1 MLLPTSHPRIT
12 IRTATDLRGGEW
24 FCRAWAGLQRGL
36 AFCLLVMVSP
46 ILLMAYLG
54 IRITSPGP
62 FLFKQQRT
70 GYQGRWFVVYKVR
83 TMTVGSEK
91 QTALG
96 VQRQDPAIFP
106 FGKLLRDLKIDELP
120 QLWNIVRGDMLL
132 VGPRPIPVALDQEL
146 RRRICGFACR
156 YQVKP
161 GLTNV
166 AQVCIEDNL
175 LHSELAEDW
184 GRRLDADLHYI
195 AHRRVAYDMIVL
207 CLTSLYLIRRV
218 RSLLASSLRVTT
230 NKTLPSYAIPATRVA
245 GVPVANADYDAVI
258 DRFRGWIR
266 QPLGRM
272 VGVCPVHSLM
282 ASLLNHRHRLA
293 LMSSDLNTADGMP
306 VVWTQKLMGFAD
318 ASRVYGPTLMLKT
331 LDTAA
336 KEGWRVGFF
345 GGHPDRLEAMRKRF
359 EAIYPDLKVA
369 LAVSPPFGELSKQ
382 QNDAYIQQINEAAPD
397 ILWVGLGSPKQE
409 VWMHEHR
416 DRLNTVIVGVGAA
429 FDFHAGAVRQA
440 PSVLQ
445 KLGLEWAFRLSQ
457 EPKRLFI
464 RYATA
469 NPVFIALFFKQLV
482 ERFVFFRW
490 RSFQTVMPVR
500 SQDAR
505 LAAVSSKPTTYR
517 FTHPRQ
523 AA

>member
-1 MLLPTSHPRIT
+1 MFQSVI
-12 IRTATDLRGGEW
+12 DLDRGVW
-24 FCRAWAGLQRGL
+24 SCRVWAGLQRGL
-36 AFCLLVMVSP
+36 AFCLLIMVLP
-46 ILLMAYLG
+46 ILLVAYLG
-54 IRITSPGP
+54 IRISSPGP
-62 FLFKQQRT
+62 FLFKQTRT
-70 GYQGRWFVVYKVR
+70 GYRGRWFVVYKIR
-83 TMTVGSEK
+83 TMTVGTETE
-91 QTALG
+91 TALG
-96 VQRQDPAIFP
+96 VRRQDPAIFP

-132 VGPRPIPVALDQEL
+132 VGPRPIPVALDHEL
-146 RRRICGFACR
+146 RRRICGFTGR

-175 LHSELAEDW
+175 LYSELADDW

-207 CLTSLYLIRRV
+207 CLTSLYLVRRV
-218 RSLLASSLRVTT
+218 RSLFAIKFKERTR
-230 NKTLPSYAIPATRVA
+230 KTLPTYAIPATRVA

-282 ASLLNHRHRLA
+282 ASMFNHQHRMA

-306 VVWTQKLMGFAD
+306 VVWTQKLMGYAG

-336 KEGWRVGFF
+336 REGWRVGFF
-345 GGHPDRLEAMRKRF
+345 GGHPDRLEAMLDHF
-359 EAIYPDLKVA
+359 QTVYPDLQVSIA
-369 LAVSPPFGELSKQ
+369 ISPPFGELSQ
-382 QNDAYIQQINEAAPD
+382 EQNDAYIQEINEAEPD

-409 VWMHEHR
+409 VWMHEQR
-416 DRLNTVIVGVGAA
+416 DKLNTVMVGVGAA

-440 PSVLQ
+440 PPVLQ

-457 EPKRLFI
+457 EPKRLFM

-469 NPVFIALFFKQLV
+469 NPLFVVLFLKQFV
-482 ERFVFFRW
+482 ERFVFLRW
-490 RSFQTVMPVR
+490 CSFQTVMPVR
-500 SQDAR
+500 AQDAK
-505 LAAVSSKPTTYR
+505 LQAVSVSTALEPSAHR
-517 FTHPRQ
+517 FTYSRQ